1 VRCIAEKPGGR
12 LLGEFLVGLGLLFL
26 ALTANLAILHSASR
40 ASAHATTEEI
50 ALDLARNSM
59 ERVIA
64 DPDSVRNVQVFEVEG
79 TSYHQEVRLTPAGE
93 PTGLTVAV
101 VELTWER
108 GMGERQVRLE
118 RYVRS
123 R

>member
-1 VRCIAEKPGGR
+1 
-12 LLGEFLVGLGLLFL
+12 
-26 ALTANLAILHSASR
+26 
-40 ASAHATTEEI
+40 
-50 ALDLARNSM
+50 M